1 MIKNIPIVYSYFL
14 FSPKSIAKCSQ
25 DRRKQLDESRKY
37 FQFLQDS
44 EDQEQWLMEKQRIA
58 KSMVTG
64 RDLRSVI
71 STQQKHAV
79 CRVS

>member
-1 MIKNIPIVYSYFL
+1 MTKLNSEIFHSV
-14 FSPKSIAKCSQ
+14 AKCSQ
-25 DRRKQLDESRKY
+25 ERKGRLEESRKY

-44 EDQEQWLMEKQRIA
+44 EEEESWLMEKQRIA

-79 CRVS
+79 SMK